1 MFGGE
6 YIEMRMSE
14 TQRCNKVTIICHGLI
29 GAIISAAYVIEVL
42 KGSRTLL
49 YLAMLMLLAVGPV
62 AVEVG
67 MYKKNPNSDVIR
79 KVVAYSYAVMYAVVV
94 LTTTSLLPFTYIL
107 PMLIVITLYGDIIYC
122 VKIGVGAVIIN
133 VVDVVY
139 RALTTGYRPDQ
150 IPDIEIRVIVMVIL
164 VIYLYLTTRVSKGIN
179 EDKQRDIEA
188 EKDRVE
194 RLLNHIMHLSGE
206 LSGGVEQV
214 DNHMSRL
221 DKSVEEMSVAM
232 EEVAS
237 GTQETAESVQNQLS
251 RTQEIQNLI
260 DEVGEVGVFIKERM
274 DAATEEMESGVA
286 DMELLSKQSKQSRKA
301 NETVVSLMG
310 ELHTQAEKMNE
321 IIGLINSI
329 ANRTSM
335 LALNASIEAARAGGE
350 AGASFSV
357 VAKQVTDLADQT
369 KVATVNIAELIGTVT
384 DELNQVTDAVKVL
397 EENTEAQDEK
407 TENLNKSL
415 NGIMEMTTIIAEKST
430 GLEKMIG
437 KLSAAN
443 GDIVQ
448 NIQVISAITEE
459 VTAHSSET
467 LNSCK
472 ENQSIVDNVSHIT
485 AKLNQDAKELK
496 SGQM

>member
-1 MFGGE
+1 
-6 YIEMRMSE
+6 MRMSE
-14 TQRCNKVTIICHGLI
+14 MQRCNKVTMLCHGII

-42 KGSRTLL
+42 KGSRTIL

-62 AVEVG
+62 IVEVAI
-67 MYKKNPNSDVIR
+67 YKKNPESDILR
-79 KVVAYSYAVMYAVVV
+79 KVIAYSYAVMYAVVV
-94 LTTTSLLPFTYIL
+94 FTTTSKLPFTYIV
-107 PMLIVITLYGDIIYC
+107 PMLIIITLYGDISYC
-122 VKIGVGAVIIN
+122 LKVGVGGVLVNVADVIYKALDTGIA
-133 VVDVVY
+133 
-139 RALTTGYRPDQ
+139 RADL
-150 IPDIEIRVIVMVIL
+150 PDIEIRLIVMVII
-164 VIYLYLTTRVSKGIN
+164 VVYLCLTAKVLKQIN
-179 EDKQRDIEA
+179 EDKQQVLET
-188 EKDRVE
+188 EKEKVE
-194 RLLNHIMHLSGE
+194 QLLNHIMHLSGE

-251 RTQEIQNLI
+251 RTQEIQKLI
-260 DEVGEVGVFIKERM
+260 DEVGEVGIFIKERM
-274 DAATEEMESGVA
+274 DAATGEMESGVA

-407 TENLNKSL
+407 TENLNRSL
-415 NGIMEMTTIIAEKST
+415 NGIMEMTTTIAEKST

-472 ENQSIVDNVSHIT
+472 ENQAIVDNVSQIT

>member
-1 MFGGE
+1 MK
-6 YIEMRMSE
+6 ISEM
-14 TQRCNKVTIICHGLI
+14 QRCNKVTMLCHGII

-42 KGSRTLL
+42 KGSRTIL

-62 AVEVG
+62 VVEAAI
-67 MYKKNPNSDVIR
+67 YKKDPESDILR
-79 KVVAYSYAVMYAVVV
+79 KVIAYSYAVMYAVVV
-94 LTTTSLLPFTYIL
+94 FTTTSRLPFTYIV
-107 PMLIVITLYGDIIYC
+107 PMLIIITLYGDISYC
-122 VKIGVGAVIIN
+122 LRVGVGGVLVNVADVI
-133 VVDVVY
+133 Y
-139 RALTTGYRPDQ
+139 KALNTGIDKADL
-150 IPDIEIRVIVMVIL
+150 PDIEIRLIVMVII
-164 VIYLYLTTRVSKGIN
+164 VVYLCLTAKVLKQIN
-179 EDKQRDIEA
+179 EDKQQVLET
-188 EKDRVE
+188 EKEKVE
-194 RLLNHIMHLSGE
+194 RLLNQVMHLSGE

-214 DNHMSRL
+214 DDHMSRL
-221 DKSVEEMSVAM
+221 DRSVDEMSTAM
-232 EEVAS
+232 EEVAA
-237 GTQETAESVQNQLS
+237 GTQETAESVQNQLT
-251 RTQEIQNLI
+251 RTQEIQKLI

-274 DAATEEMESGVA
+274 DAATDEMESGVA
-286 DMELLSKQSKQSRKA
+286 DMELLSRQSKQSRKA

-415 NGIMEMTTIIAEKST
+415 NGIMEMTTTIAEKST

-472 ENQSIVDNVSHIT
+472 ENQSIVDKVSQIT

-496 SGQM
+496 SGHM

>member
-1 MFGGE
+1 
-6 YIEMRMSE
+6 MRMSE
-14 TQRCNKVTIICHGLI
+14 MQRCNKVTMLCHGII

-42 KGSRTLL
+42 KGSRTIL

-62 AVEVG
+62 IVEVAI
-67 MYKKNPNSDVIR
+67 YKKNPESDILR
-79 KVVAYSYAVMYAVVV
+79 KVIAYSYAVMYAVVV
-94 LTTTSLLPFTYIL
+94 FTTTSKLPFTYIV
-107 PMLIVITLYGDIIYC
+107 PMLIIITLYGDISYC
-122 VKIGVGAVIIN
+122 LKVGVGGVLVNVADVIYKALDTGIAR
-133 VVDVVY
+133 VD
-139 RALTTGYRPDQ
+139 L
-150 IPDIEIRVIVMVIL
+150 PDIEIRLIVMVII
-164 VIYLYLTTRVSKGIN
+164 VVYLCLTAKVLKQIN
-179 EDKQRDIEA
+179 EDKQQVLET
-188 EKDRVE
+188 EKEKVE
-194 RLLNHIMHLSGE
+194 QLLNHIMHLSGE

-251 RTQEIQNLI
+251 RTQEIQKLI
-260 DEVGEVGVFIKERM
+260 DEVGEVGIFIKERM
-274 DAATEEMESGVA
+274 DAATGEMESGVA

-407 TENLNKSL
+407 TENLNRSL
-415 NGIMEMTTIIAEKST
+415 NGIMEMTTTIAEKST

-472 ENQSIVDNVSHIT
+472 ENQAIVDNVSQIT

>member
-1 MFGGE
+1 MK
-6 YIEMRMSE
+6 ISEM
-14 TQRCNKVTIICHGLI
+14 QRCNKVTMLCHGII

-42 KGSRTLL
+42 KGSRTIL

-62 AVEVG
+62 VVEAAI
-67 MYKKNPNSDVIR
+67 YKKDPESDILR
-79 KVVAYSYAVMYAVVV
+79 KVIAYSYAVMYAVVV
-94 LTTTSLLPFTYIL
+94 FTTTSRLPFTYIV
-107 PMLIVITLYGDIIYC
+107 PMLIIITLYGDISYC
-122 VKIGVGAVIIN
+122 LRVGVGGVLVNVADVI
-133 VVDVVY
+133 Y
-139 RALTTGYRPDQ
+139 KALNTGIAKEDL
-150 IPDIEIRVIVMVIL
+150 PDIEIRLIVMV
-164 VIYLYLTTRVSKGIN
+164 VIVVYLCLTAKVLKQIN
-179 EDKQRDIEA
+179 EDKQQVLET
-188 EKDRVE
+188 EKEKVE
-194 RLLNHIMHLSGE
+194 RLLNQVMHLSGE

-214 DNHMSRL
+214 DDHMSRL
-221 DKSVEEMSVAM
+221 DRSVDEMSTAM
-232 EEVAS
+232 EEVAA
-237 GTQETAESVQNQLS
+237 GTQETAESVQNQLT
-251 RTQEIQNLI
+251 RTQEIQKLI

-274 DAATEEMESGVA
+274 DAATDEMESGVA
-286 DMELLSKQSKQSRKA
+286 DMELLSRQSKQSRKA

-384 DELNQVTDAVKVL
+384 DELNQVTEAVKVL

-415 NGIMEMTTIIAEKST
+415 NGIMEMTTTIAEKST

-472 ENQSIVDNVSHIT
+472 ENQSIVDKVSQIT
-485 AKLNQDAKELK
+485 AKLNQNAKELK
-496 SGQM
+496 SGHM